1 MNTKGVQVDAFI
13 KSLKGSKGVFFILG
27 LWHRFITKPIIY
39 PYIKAHSPHFRVH
52 GIVGSKS
59 FHPSRFI
66 IRPQSYVSPIPK
78 LTKWNNTEINS
89 PVLPKSTGYKTH
101 KTKTLN
107 FPKQKQNPNFVTNN
121 SHQLISQCWLCKLHY
136 STWLADHVFAF
147 GFFFL
152 IHFLGFIDMR
162 LWSVKLCTFRISQCR
177 TIWSSI
183 SPPTLQTTPISLYP
197 PRLQSSKLAWSA
209 ETPRPCRPLPRRRQ
223 PGRLPLS
230 PPSSCLPKIWPNWGL
245 RAIQMMM

>member
-1 MNTKGVQVDAFI
+1 MRYLVFQFRTSQLCLVLQCWTSKLYPVFHDQTLQIPIYIFFASSVLWGFLSKGIYVLKKFIKSVNTKGVQVDAFI

-39 PYIKAHSPHFRVH
+39 PYIKANSPHFRVH

-121 SHQLISQCWLCKLHY
+121 SHQLISQC
-136 STWLADHVFAF
+136 
-147 GFFFL
+147 
-152 IHFLGFIDMR
+152 
-162 LWSVKLCTFRISQCR
+162 
-177 TIWSSI
+177 
-183 SPPTLQTTPISLYP
+183 
-197 PRLQSSKLAWSA
+197 
-209 ETPRPCRPLPRRRQ
+209 
-223 PGRLPLS
+223 
-230 PPSSCLPKIWPNWGL
+230 
-245 RAIQMMM
+245 